1 MIEIYEELAELTE
14 RGRDLAVAGDFDAV
28 REVHDAWHVL
38 AARLPEVPP
47 AEARPL
53 LERAAAAQLEM
64 ETALRKRA
72 NQLAAEMRRL
82 ARGRRA
88 IRGYAQGAREAAL
101 LVDQAG

>member
-1 MIEIYEELAELTE
+1 MIEIYEELAALTE

-64 ETALRKRA
+64 ETALRRRA

-88 IRGYAQGAREAAL
+88 IRGYARMSTQPA

>member
-1 MIEIYEELAELTE
+1 MTAIYEELAELTE
-14 RGRDLAVAGDFDAV
+14 RGRDLAAAGEFDAV
-28 REVHDAWHVL
+28 REVHDAWHAL

-47 AEARPL
+47 AEARPA

-88 IRGYAQGAREAAL
+88 IRGYARMGAQSA